1 MSVRIEDF
9 ETHPTAI
16 EGLMVLRVKHIHDER
31 GTIREFFR
39 ASAMR
44 EAGLVDGPWQQ
55 LNLTETGQGAV
66 RGLHG
71 EAMTKLVS
79 VVAGEVFG
87 AYVDTRP
94 GSATLGAVVTV
105 PITVGTQVLVPQG
118 VCNGFQSVSPGTS
131 QYLYC
136 FDQEWRPGM
145 PGTALTPLDP
155 ALGIDWPIAL
165 DPADRAQVSAKDAAA
180 PTLADYLA
188 TLEER

>member
-94 GSATLGAVVTV
+94 ARPPWAPWSRSRSPWAPRSWCRRGCATGS
-105 PITVGTQVLVPQG
+105 
-118 VCNGFQSVSPGTS
+118 S
-131 QYLYC
+131 
-136 FDQEWRPGM
+136 R
-145 PGTALTPLDP
+145 
-155 ALGIDWPIAL
+155 
-165 DPADRAQVSAKDAAA
+165 
-180 PTLADYLA
+180 
-188 TLEER
+188 